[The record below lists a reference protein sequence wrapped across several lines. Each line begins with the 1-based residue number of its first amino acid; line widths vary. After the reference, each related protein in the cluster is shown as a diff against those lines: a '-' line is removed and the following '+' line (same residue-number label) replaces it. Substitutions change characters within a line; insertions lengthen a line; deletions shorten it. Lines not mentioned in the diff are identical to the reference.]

1 MSEILSGPD
10 LDLSLLY
17 EIADGSSEF
26 MVDSI
31 DMFLQQ
37 TPESLTQVS
46 EALDAQDWPTAGAAA
61 HKLKSTLGFF
71 GMLVSQ
77 ALIQQIELSC
87 KSGNPDVPEVL
98 AKFSQVSENIAEN
111 TDKLIKIKAETLAS

>member
-1 MSEILSGPD
+1 MAEIPSGPD

-37 TPESLTQVS
+37 TPESIQQVE
-46 EALDAQDWPTAGAAA
+46 EAIDAKDWPTAGSAA
-61 HKLKSTLGFF
+61 HKMKSTLGFF
-71 GMLVSQ
+71 GMLESQ

-87 KSGNPDVPEVL
+87 KSGNPDEAEL
-98 AKFSQVSENIAEN
+98 SIKFNQVKANIADNIE
-111 TDKLIKIKAETLAS
+111 KLNAIKANANA